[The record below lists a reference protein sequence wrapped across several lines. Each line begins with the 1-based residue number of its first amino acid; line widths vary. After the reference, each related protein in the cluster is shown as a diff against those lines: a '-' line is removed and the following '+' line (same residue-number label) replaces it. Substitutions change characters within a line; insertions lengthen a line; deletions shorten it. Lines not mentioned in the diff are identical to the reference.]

1 MITETHLSI
10 KTPLYH
16 SGHLTFHVTTTIEPV
31 FPNFSY
37 WSKGFYCMEMIK
49 NHKRAHRVKY
59 LDCRYLPQVV
69 SWSLDSSWHHW
80 WKDRHIVAD
89 LMLWSQ
95 WLSYPGATPVM
106 PLTALNLH
114 WSVFGSARAAAS
126 ELALFNPSI
135 YIHDILQVLRLLY
148 MACTQSE
155 LKKQKTV
162 VSALL
167 SLASKLVIFIF
178 V

>member
-10 KTPLYH
+10 KTPLFH

-114 WSVFGSARAAAS
+114 WSVFGSTRAAAS

-162 VSALL
+162 GSALL

>member
-1 MITETHLSI
+1 MINETHMSI

-37 WSKGFYCMEMIK
+37 WSKGFYCIEMIK

-69 SWSLDSSWHHW
+69 SWSLGSSWHHW
-80 WKDRHIVAD
+80 WKDRHTVAD

-95 WLSYPGATPVM
+95 WLSYPRATPVM
-106 PLTALNLH
+106 PLTALNLQ
-114 WSVFGSARAAAS
+114 WSVFGSTRAAAS
-126 ELALFNPSI
+126 ELALFHPSI
-135 YIHDILQVLRLLY
+135 YIHDVLQVLRLLY

-162 VSALL
+162 GSALL